1 MHTLNNAVKDI
12 SKIAWISSLAKA
24 GRGADYICNHNTSLA
39 IYSVVTNSTKILSKA
54 RLKSSTQPKKSWQK
68 LSKYKNIKKNTHLSL
83 LEELWVNFAKENG
96 ENEAN

>member
-12 SKIAWISSLAKA
+12 SKIAWISTLAKA
-24 GRGADYICNHNTSLA
+24 GRGADYICNHSTSLA

-54 RLKSSTQPKKSWQK
+54 RLKILTQPKNPWQK

-83 LEELWVNFAKENG
+83 LEERWVNFAK
-96 ENEAN
+96 